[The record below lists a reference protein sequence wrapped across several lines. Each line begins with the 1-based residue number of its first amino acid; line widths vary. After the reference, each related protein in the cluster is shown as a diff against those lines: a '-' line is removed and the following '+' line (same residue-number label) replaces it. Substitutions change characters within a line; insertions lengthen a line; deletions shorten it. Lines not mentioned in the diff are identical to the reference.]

1 MTDVQ
6 MRLISGVIAVAV
18 IAAAMMYACVAVA
31 SDRNKK

>member
-31 SDRNKK
+31 GDRHKK